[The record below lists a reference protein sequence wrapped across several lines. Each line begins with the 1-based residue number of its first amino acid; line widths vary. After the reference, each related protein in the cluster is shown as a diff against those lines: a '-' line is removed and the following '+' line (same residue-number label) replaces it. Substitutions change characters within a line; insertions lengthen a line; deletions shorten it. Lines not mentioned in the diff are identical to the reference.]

1 MNMKDTNNWQIMCAS
16 DAEEFYYEGTDEL
29 VNEGAAVGIEVDNG
43 DSLDLVLFAN
53 IYWSDKY
60 LS

>member
-29 VNEGAAVGIEVDNG
+29 VNEGDAVGIEVDNG
-43 DSLDLVLFAN
+43 NSLDLVLFAN

>member
-16 DAEEFYYEGTDEL
+16 DAEEFYYEETDEL
-29 VNEGAAVGIEVDNG
+29 VSEGDAVGIEIDNG
-43 DSLDLVLFAN
+43 NSLDLVLFAN

-60 LS
+60 LN

>member
-29 VNEGAAVGIEVDNG
+29 VNEGDAVISEGVSKVRNKAKVKIINP
-43 DSLDLVLFAN
+43 
-53 IYWSDKY
+53 
-60 LS
+60 